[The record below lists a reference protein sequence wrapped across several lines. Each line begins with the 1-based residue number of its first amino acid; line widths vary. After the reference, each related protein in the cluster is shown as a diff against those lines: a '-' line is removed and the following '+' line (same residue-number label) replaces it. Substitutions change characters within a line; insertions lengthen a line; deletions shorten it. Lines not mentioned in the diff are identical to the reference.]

1 MEIIKKLNLN
11 KHPHACD
18 DYSIVC
24 AKNMKLSSDGR
35 TLRNE
40 EGVYNNVAIHNKLVE
55 DFENN
60 YKIVGVIPCNSELVI
75 FVVGS
80 DNEHGT
86 IYRYDE
92 QTDECYKAYSKFV
105 WEGGEISGDFTYN
118 VEGDLIICFG
128 ETNND
133 RIPYGQL
140 GYGHELR
147 TIKLHKRNDNQLDSD
162 DIDWAKTP
170 LCPEVP
176 YCVCNELNWV
186 EGHAYKGYYEFYIR
200 YKIDD
205 DNYTQWFY
213 INGKPLVDEV
223 NKSKIMNLI
232 YAKYEAAHGDDPA
245 VFTSNSMGGHAFT
258 TSDTDYCN
266 LSLELKL
273 LFGHCVT
280 EYSAFQLGYIITSK
294 TYTKAFRT

>member
-11 KHPHACD
+11 KHPHACE

-80 DNEHGT
+80 DNEHGA

-92 QTDECYKAYSKFV
+92 QTDECYKAYSKLV
-105 WEGGEISGDFTYN
+105 WQGGEIGGDFTYN

-133 RIPYGQL
+133 RVPYGQL

-147 TIKLHKRNDNQLDSD
+147 TIKLHKKDDNHLDSD

-176 YCVCNELNWV
+176 YCVCHELNWV
-186 EGHAYKGYYEFYIR
+186 EGHAYTG
-200 YKIDD
+200 
-205 DNYTQWFY
+205 
-213 INGKPLVDEV
+213 
-223 NKSKIMNLI
+223 
-232 YAKYEAAHGDDPA
+232 
-245 VFTSNSMGGHAFT
+245 
-258 TSDTDYCN
+258 
-266 LSLELKL
+266 
-273 LFGHCVT
+273 
-280 EYSAFQLGYIITSK
+280 
-294 TYTKAFRT
+294 